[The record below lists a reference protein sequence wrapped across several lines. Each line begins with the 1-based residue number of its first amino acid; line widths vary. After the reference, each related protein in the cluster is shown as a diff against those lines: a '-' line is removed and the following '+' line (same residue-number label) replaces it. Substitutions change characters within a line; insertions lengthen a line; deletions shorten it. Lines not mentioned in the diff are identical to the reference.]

1 MELDLDI
8 KTLSIVT
15 VLICVTYGFGILM
28 LQSIQKNVHGL
39 VTLAA
44 AVFAI
49 AIGFFY
55 LEFW

>member
-15 VLICVTYGFGILM
+15 VLICVAYGFGILM

-49 AIGFFY
+49 AIGF
-55 LEFW
+55 LP